1 MHDTVSHWSKQG
13 ANYFEYTQDWGWLGA
28 AKLSSNL
35 SLSQRHSEAL
45 ENVLHLF
52 GDFFC
57 DFFLCFF
64 FF

>member
-52 GDFFC
+52 GDFF
-57 DFFLCFF
+57 L
-64 FF
+64 